1 MGFFSFFKKDNS
13 KEKEEVLDKGLAK
26 TKESVFGKISRA
38 IVGKSKV
45 DDEVLDNLEEILIT
59 SDVGVETTLRIIER
73 IEERV
78 ARDKYVG
85 TDELH
90 TILKEEVVALLAEN
104 NLDDLADIDYDSS
117 ENPYVILV
125 VGVNG
130 VGKTTTIGKL
140 AAQFTRAGKKVYLG
154 AADTFRAAAVEQLD
168 IWGERVGCPVV
179 KQKMGADPASVA
191 YDTLASAKANKAD
204 VVIIDTAGRL
214 HNKINL
220 MEELKKIGKVV
231 SREWPEAEYH
241 KFIVVDGTTGQNSI
255 NQVQLFNEAVELT
268 DIVITKLDGTSKGG
282 FVVGLAND
290 YDIAVRYIG
299 VGESAEDLL
308 DFDAKEF
315 VEAIFE

>member
-1 MGFFSFFKKDNS
+1 MGFFSRLVSGLKNTKKS
-13 KEKEEVLDKGLAK
+13 FAEKLKFVFTGNDIDEDFYEELEYIL
-26 TKESVFGKISRA
+26 ISA
-38 IVGKSKV
+38 DIGTSAT
-45 DDEVLDNLEEILIT
+45 EEIL
-59 SDVGVETTLRIIER
+59 DTLR
-73 IEERV
+73 EEAKSR
-78 ARDKYVG
+78 KLKK
-85 TDELH
+85 TDECREV
-90 TILKEEVVALLAEN
+90 LKEILVDILSRTEAEEYEYPLA
-104 NLDDLADIDYDSS
+104 IM
-117 ENPYVILV
+117 V

-130 VGKTTTIGKL
+130 VGKTTTIGKI
-140 AAQFTRAGKKVYLG
+140 AQKFSNLGKKVVIAG
-154 AADTFRAAAVEQLD
+154 ADTFRAAAGDQLKIWADRVKAKYISGEQ
-168 IWGERVGCPVV
+168 
-179 KQKMGADPASVA
+179 GAD
-191 YDTLASAKANKAD
+191 ASAVVFDAIASSKAKGAD
-204 VVIIDTAGRL
+204 VLLIDTAGRL